1 MKTTQLLRL
10 ISIINSLF
18 IIPACSAQNPS
29 ENLMEEV
36 LEDLSVNNDINNSV
50 NSLNWENELEE
61 LSNRLQEPVNLN
73 SATREQLE
81 QFPFLSDIQIE
92 HLLAYIYIHGQM
104 ETIYE
109 LQLVEEL
116 DRQTIQYLLPFVCI
130 KAINNEPAFRW
141 KTMLK
146 DAGRYG
152 KNEVLTR
159 LDIPFYK
166 RKGYEHTYLGPSVY
180 NSVKY
185 TFRYRD
191 QLYAGGVAEKD
202 AGEPFAALHNSYGYD
217 YYSFYLLLQN
227 CGRLKSLAV
236 GNYRLSFG
244 QGLVMSTDYLMGKT
258 IYASSFN
265 NRSTGIKRHS
275 STDEYNY
282 FRGVATTVAL
292 TKRLSVSAFYSH
304 RNMDGVV
311 TDGEITSVYKTGLHR
326 SRKEADKKNL
336 LTSQLTGGNVSYQQN
351 HIRLGITGVY
361 YVFNRP
367 YEPELTGYSK
377 YNIHGNHFYNLGIDY
392 AYRWRRFSFQGETAI
407 GKQGWASLNRL
418 QYSPVQDIQFMLIHR
433 FYSYDYWAMYA
444 HSFGEGSTV
453 QNEQGYYVGLETT
466 PFSHWRF
473 FVSFDLFSFPWKK
486 YRINKP
492 SRGTD
497 GLIQATFTPR
507 TNLSMYLK
515 YRYKQKERDLTG
527 SKGTLTLPIFHH
539 QLRYRLNYSLNDVF
553 SSRTTLDYNHFHS
566 QDRAA
571 TKGYQVT
578 QMISSQLPWTRLF
591 ADVQGSYFC
600 TDDYD
605 SRVYVSEKGLL
616 YTFYTPS
623 FQGRGFR
630 CAVRLRY
637 ELNKHWLFITKFG
650 ETIYL
655 NRNEIGSGNDLIY
668 GNKKADIQMQLRIKF
683 YCIFVCQ
690 KIIKEY
696 ENKWMIKLLL
706 TECLMSGMHNLY
718 ILHTIL

>member
-18 IIPACSAQNPS
+18 IIPAGSAQNPS

-683 YCIFVCQ
+683 
-690 KIIKEY
+690 
-696 ENKWMIKLLL
+696 
-706 TECLMSGMHNLY
+706 
-718 ILHTIL
+718 

>member
-92 HLLAYIYIHGQM
+92 DLLAYIYIHGQM

-683 YCIFVCQ
+683 
-690 KIIKEY
+690 
-696 ENKWMIKLLL
+696 
-706 TECLMSGMHNLY
+706 
-718 ILHTIL
+718 

>member
-29 ENLMEEV
+29 ENLIEEV

-130 KAINNEPAFRW
+130 KAINNEPTFRW

-202 AGEPFAALHNSYGYD
+202 AGEPFAALHNRYGYD

-265 NRSTGIKRHS
+265 NRSAGIKRHS

-497 GLIQATFTPR
+497 RLIQATFTPR

-630 CAVRLRY
+630 CAIRLRY

-683 YCIFVCQ
+683 
-690 KIIKEY
+690 
-696 ENKWMIKLLL
+696 
-706 TECLMSGMHNLY
+706 
-718 ILHTIL
+718 

>member
-1 MKTTQLLRL
+1 
-10 ISIINSLF
+10 
-18 IIPACSAQNPS
+18 
-29 ENLMEEV
+29 MEEV

-202 AGEPFAALHNSYGYD
+202 AGEPFAALHNRYGYD

-265 NRSTGIKRHS
+265 NRSAGIKSHS

-351 HIRLGITGVY
+351 HIRLGITAVY

-683 YCIFVCQ
+683 
-690 KIIKEY
+690 
-696 ENKWMIKLLL
+696 
-706 TECLMSGMHNLY
+706 
-718 ILHTIL
+718 

>member
-367 YEPELTGYSK
+367 YEPELIGYSK

-418 QYSPVQDIQFMLIHR
+418 LYSPVQDIQFMLIHR

-492 SRGTD
+492 SRGMD

-683 YCIFVCQ
+683 
-690 KIIKEY
+690 
-696 ENKWMIKLLL
+696 
-706 TECLMSGMHNLY
+706 
-718 ILHTIL
+718 

>member
-202 AGEPFAALHNSYGYD
+202 AGEPFAALHNRYGYD

-265 NRSTGIKRHS
+265 NRSTGIKKHS

-282 FRGVATTVAL
+282 SRGVATTVAL

-683 YCIFVCQ
+683 
-690 KIIKEY
+690 
-696 ENKWMIKLLL
+696 
-706 TECLMSGMHNLY
+706 
-718 ILHTIL
+718 

>member
-1 MKTTQLLRL
+1 
-10 ISIINSLF
+10 
-18 IIPACSAQNPS
+18 
-29 ENLMEEV
+29 
-36 LEDLSVNNDINNSV
+36 
-50 NSLNWENELEE
+50 
-61 LSNRLQEPVNLN
+61 
-73 SATREQLE
+73 
-81 QFPFLSDIQIE
+81 
-92 HLLAYIYIHGQM
+92 M

-202 AGEPFAALHNSYGYD
+202 AGEPFAALHNRYGYD

-304 RNMDGVV
+304 RNMDGIV

-361 YVFNRP
+361 YVFNRL

-418 QYSPVQDIQFMLIHR
+418 QYSPVQDIQFILIHR

-683 YCIFVCQ
+683 
-690 KIIKEY
+690 
-696 ENKWMIKLLL
+696 
-706 TECLMSGMHNLY
+706 
-718 ILHTIL
+718 

>member
-1 MKTTQLLRL
+1 
-10 ISIINSLF
+10 
-18 IIPACSAQNPS
+18 
-29 ENLMEEV
+29 MEEV

-227 CGRLKSLAV
+227 CGRLKLLAV

-683 YCIFVCQ
+683 
-690 KIIKEY
+690 
-696 ENKWMIKLLL
+696 
-706 TECLMSGMHNLY
+706 
-718 ILHTIL
+718 

>member
-202 AGEPFAALHNSYGYD
+202 AGEPFAALHNRYGYD

-265 NRSTGIKRHS
+265 NRSAGIKRHS

-616 YTFYTPS
+616 YTFYIPS

-683 YCIFVCQ
+683 
-690 KIIKEY
+690 
-696 ENKWMIKLLL
+696 
-706 TECLMSGMHNLY
+706 
-718 ILHTIL
+718 

>member
-1 MKTTQLLRL
+1 
-10 ISIINSLF
+10 
-18 IIPACSAQNPS
+18 
-29 ENLMEEV
+29 MEEV

-61 LSNRLQEPVNLN
+61 LSNRMQEPVNLN

-202 AGEPFAALHNSYGYD
+202 AGEPFAALHNRYGYD

-265 NRSTGIKRHS
+265 NRSAGIKSHS

-683 YCIFVCQ
+683 
-690 KIIKEY
+690 
-696 ENKWMIKLLL
+696 
-706 TECLMSGMHNLY
+706 
-718 ILHTIL
+718 

>member
-202 AGEPFAALHNSYGYD
+202 AGEPFAALHNRYGYD

-227 CGRLKSLAV
+227 CGRLKLLAV

-265 NRSTGIKRHS
+265 NRSTGIKKHS

-668 GNKKADIQMQLRIKF
+668 GNKKADVQMQLRIKF
-683 YCIFVCQ
+683 
-690 KIIKEY
+690 
-696 ENKWMIKLLL
+696 
-706 TECLMSGMHNLY
+706 
-718 ILHTIL
+718 

>member
-1 MKTTQLLRL
+1 M

-29 ENLMEEV
+29 QSLIEDIF
-36 LEDLSVNNDINNSV
+36 EDLSVNNSV
-50 NSLNWENELEE
+50 DNAVNEPNWENELEE
-61 LSNRLQEPVNLN
+61 LSVRLHEPVDLN
-73 SATREQLE
+73 RATRQQLE

-92 HLLAYIYIHGQM
+92 HLLAYIYVHGQM
-104 ETIYE
+104 KTLYE
-109 LQLVEEL
+109 LQLIEDM

-130 KAINNEPAFRW
+130 KAINNESSFRW

-146 DAGRYG
+146 SAMKYG
-152 KNEVLTR
+152 KNEVITR
-159 LDIPFYK
+159 IDIPFYK

-202 AGEPFAALHNSYGYD
+202 AGEPFAALHNRYGYD

-683 YCIFVCQ
+683 
-690 KIIKEY
+690 
-696 ENKWMIKLLL
+696 
-706 TECLMSGMHNLY
+706 
-718 ILHTIL
+718 

>member
-265 NRSTGIKRHS
+265 NRSTGIKKHS

-466 PFSHWRF
+466 PFSRWRF

-683 YCIFVCQ
+683 
-690 KIIKEY
+690 
-696 ENKWMIKLLL
+696 
-706 TECLMSGMHNLY
+706 
-718 ILHTIL
+718 

>member
-130 KAINNEPAFRW
+130 KAINNEPAVRW

-202 AGEPFAALHNSYGYD
+202 AGEPFAALHNRYGYD

-418 QYSPVQDIQFMLIHR
+418 QYSPVQDIQFILIHR

-683 YCIFVCQ
+683 
-690 KIIKEY
+690 
-696 ENKWMIKLLL
+696 
-706 TECLMSGMHNLY
+706 
-718 ILHTIL
+718 

>member
-1 MKTTQLLRL
+1 
-10 ISIINSLF
+10 
-18 IIPACSAQNPS
+18 
-29 ENLMEEV
+29 MEEV

-202 AGEPFAALHNSYGYD
+202 AGEPFAALHNRYGYD

-265 NRSTGIKRHS
+265 NRSAGIKRHS

-486 YRINKP
+486 YGINKP

-683 YCIFVCQ
+683 YS
-690 KIIKEY
+690 
-696 ENKWMIKLLL
+696 N
-706 TECLMSGMHNLY
+706 SGRFL
-718 ILHTIL
+718 

>member
-265 NRSTGIKRHS
+265 NRSTGIKKHS

-591 ADVQGSYFC
+591 ADVQGSYFS

-637 ELNKHWLFITKFG
+637 ELNEHWMLITKFG

-655 NRNEIGSGNDLIY
+655 DRNEIGSGNDLIQ
-668 GNKKADIQMQLRIKF
+668 GNKKADVQMQLRIKF
-683 YCIFVCQ
+683 
-690 KIIKEY
+690 
-696 ENKWMIKLLL
+696 
-706 TECLMSGMHNLY
+706 
-718 ILHTIL
+718 

>member
-36 LEDLSVNNDINNSV
+36 LEDLSVSNDINNSV

-683 YCIFVCQ
+683 
-690 KIIKEY
+690 
-696 ENKWMIKLLL
+696 
-706 TECLMSGMHNLY
+706 
-718 ILHTIL
+718 

>member
-1 MKTTQLLRL
+1 
-10 ISIINSLF
+10 
-18 IIPACSAQNPS
+18 
-29 ENLMEEV
+29 MEEV

-515 YRYKQKERDLTG
+515 YRYKQKERVLTG

-683 YCIFVCQ
+683 
-690 KIIKEY
+690 
-696 ENKWMIKLLL
+696 
-706 TECLMSGMHNLY
+706 
-718 ILHTIL
+718 

>member
-29 ENLMEEV
+29 ENLIEEV

-166 RKGYEHTYLGPSVY
+166 RKGYEHTYLAPSVY

-202 AGEPFAALHNSYGYD
+202 AGEPFAALHNRYGYD

-227 CGRLKSLAV
+227 CGRLKSLAD

-244 QGLVMSTDYLMGKT
+244 QGLVMSTDHLMGKT

-265 NRSTGIKRHS
+265 NRSAGIKRHS

-527 SKGTLTLPIFHH
+527 SKVTLTLPIFHH

-683 YCIFVCQ
+683 
-690 KIIKEY
+690 
-696 ENKWMIKLLL
+696 
-706 TECLMSGMHNLY
+706 
-718 ILHTIL
+718 

>member
-202 AGEPFAALHNSYGYD
+202 AGEPFAALHNRYGYD

-418 QYSPVQDIQFMLIHR
+418 QYSPVQDIQFILIHR

-571 TKGYQVT
+571 SKGYQVT

-683 YCIFVCQ
+683 
-690 KIIKEY
+690 
-696 ENKWMIKLLL
+696 
-706 TECLMSGMHNLY
+706 
-718 ILHTIL
+718 

>member
-29 ENLMEEV
+29 ENLIEEV

-227 CGRLKSLAV
+227 CGRLKLLAV

-683 YCIFVCQ
+683 
-690 KIIKEY
+690 
-696 ENKWMIKLLL
+696 
-706 TECLMSGMHNLY
+706 
-718 ILHTIL
+718 

>member
-1 MKTTQLLRL
+1 
-10 ISIINSLF
+10 
-18 IIPACSAQNPS
+18 
-29 ENLMEEV
+29 MEEV

-202 AGEPFAALHNSYGYD
+202 AGEPFAALHNRYGYD

-453 QNEQGYYVGLETT
+453 QIEQGYYVGLETT

-515 YRYKQKERDLTG
+515 YRYKQKERDLTV

-683 YCIFVCQ
+683 
-690 KIIKEY
+690 
-696 ENKWMIKLLL
+696 
-706 TECLMSGMHNLY
+706 
-718 ILHTIL
+718 

>member
-1 MKTTQLLRL
+1 
-10 ISIINSLF
+10 
-18 IIPACSAQNPS
+18 
-29 ENLMEEV
+29 MEEV

-433 FYSYDYWAMYA
+433 FYSYDYRAMYA

-683 YCIFVCQ
+683 
-690 KIIKEY
+690 
-696 ENKWMIKLLL
+696 
-706 TECLMSGMHNLY
+706 
-718 ILHTIL
+718 

>member
-1 MKTTQLLRL
+1 MKTIQLLRL
-10 ISIINSLF
+10 ISIINSLL

-29 ENLMEEV
+29 ESLLEDV
-36 LEDLSVNNDINNSV
+36 LEDLSVNNGTDNSV
-50 NSLNWENELEE
+50 NTPNWENELEE

-202 AGEPFAALHNSYGYD
+202 AGEPFAALHNRYGYD

-377 YNIHGNHFYNLGIDY
+377 YNIHGNHFYNLGIDH

-418 QYSPVQDIQFMLIHR
+418 QYSPVQDIQFILIHR

-683 YCIFVCQ
+683 
-690 KIIKEY
+690 
-696 ENKWMIKLLL
+696 
-706 TECLMSGMHNLY
+706 
-718 ILHTIL
+718 

>member
-683 YCIFVCQ
+683 YR
-690 KIIKEY
+690 
-696 ENKWMIKLLL
+696 N
-706 TECLMSGMHNLY
+706 SGRFFLVPY
-718 ILHTIL
+718 TKDFGRITQI

>member
-1 MKTTQLLRL
+1 
-10 ISIINSLF
+10 
-18 IIPACSAQNPS
+18 
-29 ENLMEEV
+29 MEEV

-265 NRSTGIKRHS
+265 NRSAGIKSHS

-683 YCIFVCQ
+683 
-690 KIIKEY
+690 
-696 ENKWMIKLLL
+696 
-706 TECLMSGMHNLY
+706 
-718 ILHTIL
+718 

>member
-202 AGEPFAALHNSYGYD
+202 AGEPFAALHNRYGYD

-265 NRSTGIKRHS
+265 NRSTGIKKHS

-351 HIRLGITGVY
+351 HIRLGITGIY

-578 QMISSQLPWTRLF
+578 QMISFQLPWTRLF

-683 YCIFVCQ
+683 
-690 KIIKEY
+690 
-696 ENKWMIKLLL
+696 
-706 TECLMSGMHNLY
+706 
-718 ILHTIL
+718 

>member
-1 MKTTQLLRL
+1 
-10 ISIINSLF
+10 
-18 IIPACSAQNPS
+18 
-29 ENLMEEV
+29 MEEV

-202 AGEPFAALHNSYGYD
+202 AGVPFAALHNRYGYD

-265 NRSTGIKRHS
+265 NRSAGIKSHS

-566 QDRAA
+566 QDRTA

-683 YCIFVCQ
+683 
-690 KIIKEY
+690 
-696 ENKWMIKLLL
+696 
-706 TECLMSGMHNLY
+706 
-718 ILHTIL
+718 

>member
-1 MKTTQLLRL
+1 
-10 ISIINSLF
+10 
-18 IIPACSAQNPS
+18 
-29 ENLMEEV
+29 MEEV

-202 AGEPFAALHNSYGYD
+202 AGEPFGALHNRYGYD
-217 YYSFYLLLQN
+217 YYSFYLLLKD
-227 CGRLKSLAV
+227 CGRLKALAV

-683 YCIFVCQ
+683 
-690 KIIKEY
+690 
-696 ENKWMIKLLL
+696 
-706 TECLMSGMHNLY
+706 
-718 ILHTIL
+718 